1 MPPNARHG
9 KLTCTLATLSLTA
22 WLAGCQ
28 SFSYSPGSASQA
40 DPMAGA
46 PPITRGLDADGLS
59 TLLIAEMAGQRGD
72 YRRATEGYLKAA
84 ERYHSAA
91 LVERATL
98 ASRFTDDTALI
109 ERAARR
115 WQELAPEAPVA
126 AQILGNLAG
135 GRGNWDEA
143 LKQRLIAADDDTD
156 ITRFVDTAL
165 SSGGDPVTL
174 AGTLEQA
181 LDEPTLPES
190 RKDDLRLAL
199 ALTDSAQGDHEGA
212 QRRIAALGN
221 NSRDN
226 PQRILAES
234 RIALDAGKYHQAR
247 LAAKR
252 GLNLSPGD
260 PRFLLLMARADI
272 RLGNLVSA
280 ESSTDTLL
288 ETRGDNPLLRVGL
301 AQLYLEEGHHDPA
314 RRLLLPLVDDPQAPS
329 ALYLL
334 LGSIAEQEDEVDNAL
349 LYYRRVPPGPDFL
362 LSRQRAASM
371 LIEADRLLDARA
383 FLRVERLRHD
393 DAYTGL
399 VITEVQL
406 LDQQGLEPE
415 AEALLNRELARS
427 PEDGDLRYFRAMR
440 AWSEGD
446 LDTSEQ
452 DLRTLVEQQPDN
464 AVALNALGYTL
475 ADAGDPDDLD
485 EARRLIQRAYE
496 LSPGNPAILDSLGW
510 VAYREGKPEVALPWI
525 ERAWREIADQEVAA
539 HLIEVLWDLGQ
550 KQRAREL
557 LQEAQQRFPERP
569 LIVDLLDRRP
579 EIRPEP
585 TATAP

>member
-1 MPPNARHG
+1 
-9 KLTCTLATLSLTA
+9 
-22 WLAGCQ
+22 
-28 SFSYSPGSASQA
+28 
-40 DPMAGA
+40 MAGA

-165 SSGGDPVTL
+165 SSGGDPAAL

-190 RKDDLRLAL
+190 RQDDLRLAL
-199 ALTDSAQGDHEGA
+199 ALTDSAQGDNEGA

-496 LSPGNPAILDSLGW
+496 LSPDNPAILDSLGW

>member
-9 KLTCTLATLSLTA
+9 KLICTLATLSLTA

-28 SFSYSPGSASQA
+28 SFSYSPGSESEA
-40 DPMAGA
+40 DPMVGA

-165 SSGGDPVTL
+165 SSGGEPVAL
-174 AGTLEQA
+174 ADTLEQA
-181 LDEPTLPES
+181 LDDPGLTDS
-190 RKDDLRLAL
+190 RKDDLQLAL

-212 QRRIAALGN
+212 QRRIAALGSD
-221 NSRDN
+221 SRDN

-280 ESSTDTLL
+280 ESSTDSLL

-371 LIEADRLLDARA
+371 LIEADRMLDARA

-496 LSPGNPAILDSLGW
+496 LSPDNPAILDSLGW

-550 KQRAREL
+550 KERARDL

-579 EIRPEP
+579 EIRP
-585 TATAP
+585 

>member
-165 SSGGDPVTL
+165 SSGGDPVAL

-190 RKDDLRLAL
+190 RQDDLQLAL

-496 LSPGNPAILDSLGW
+496 LSPDNPAILDSLGW

>member
-165 SSGGDPVTL
+165 SSGGDPAAL

-190 RKDDLRLAL
+190 RQDDLRLAL
-199 ALTDSAQGDHEGA
+199 ALTDSAQGDNEGA

-496 LSPGNPAILDSLGW
+496 LSPDNPAILDSLGW